1 MGHVVR
7 YFDETPSSAFIN
19 DMAQWEG
26 LQTPKTYPEIHLAVG
41 IIQREIWSR
50 LVIAFSLRLGTTR
63 RFGMCGP

>member
-7 YFDETPSSAFIN
+7 YSDEMLGSAFIN

-41 IIQREIWSR
+41 IIKREIERR
-50 LVIAFSLRLGTTR
+50 LIILFSLRLRTTR
-63 RFGMCGP
+63 EFGMCGP